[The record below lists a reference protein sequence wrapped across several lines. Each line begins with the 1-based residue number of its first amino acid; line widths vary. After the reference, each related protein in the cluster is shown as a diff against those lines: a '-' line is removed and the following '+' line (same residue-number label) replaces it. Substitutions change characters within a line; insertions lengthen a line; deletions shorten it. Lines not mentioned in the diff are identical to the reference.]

1 MGIFAATWLLC
12 WAETYEWRVWL
23 VLGKAASIVDLAVV
37 VYSLV
42 AVTVERGLNV
52 IWWSLE
58 QKRKYERRRKLEN
71 RREFAAELED
81 MTEEERLAAIQ
92 RLIDESRETV
102 NSGSKGR

>member
-1 MGIFAATWLLC
+1 M
-12 WAETYEWRVWL
+12 
-23 VLGKAASIVDLAVV
+23 DLAVV

-71 RREFAAELED
+71 RREFAAELAAELED
-81 MTEEERLAAIQ
+81 MTEKERLAAIQ
-92 RLIDESRETV
+92 RLIDESRQVV

>member
-1 MGIFAATWLLC
+1 M
-12 WAETYEWRVWL
+12 
-23 VLGKAASIVDLAVV
+23 LGKAASIVDLAVV

-42 AVTVERGLNV
+42 AVTAERGLNV

-71 RREFAAELED
+71 RREFAAELAAELED
-81 MTEEERLAAIQ
+81 KTEEERLAAIQ

>member
-1 MGIFAATWLLC
+1 M
-12 WAETYEWRVWL
+12 
-23 VLGKAASIVDLAVV
+23 DLAIV

-42 AVTVERGLNV
+42 AVTVERGLSM

-58 QKRKYERRRKLEN
+58 QKRKYERKRKLEN
-71 RREFAAELED
+71 RREFTVELAAELED

-102 NSGSKGR
+102 NSGPKGR

>member
-1 MGIFAATWLLC
+1 M
-12 WAETYEWRVWL
+12 
-23 VLGKAASIVDLAVV
+23 VDLAVV

-42 AVTVERGLNV
+42 AVTVERGFSV

-58 QKRKYERRRKLEN
+58 QKRKYERKRKLEN

-81 MTEEERLAAIQ
+81 MTEKERLAAIQ
-92 RLIDESRETV
+92 RLIDESQQIV